1 MTTFKTKSKQLL
13 DGWLRMINLI
23 VSDVSLFLCG
33 FFAAFLFLY
42 LRKHKAELSI
52 IMSDLATVHQ
62 KLDKLI
68 ANIK

>member
-1 MTTFKTKSKQLL
+1 
-13 DGWLRMINLI
+13 MINLI